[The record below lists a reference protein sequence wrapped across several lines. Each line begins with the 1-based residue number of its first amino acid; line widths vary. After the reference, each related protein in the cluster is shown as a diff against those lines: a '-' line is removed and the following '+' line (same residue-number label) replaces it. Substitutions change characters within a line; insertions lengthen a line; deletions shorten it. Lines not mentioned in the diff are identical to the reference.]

1 MIFRNRIYII
11 FQDMTQMIERKF
23 MMRSS
28 FYQPFITILI
38 AGLLCFF
45 QSIECIH
52 AADCEILETQ
62 MYGREQSAIVTDWI
76 VGVPYMRYQTETYP
90 CAHIKV
96 RNNFWQGISTEDIT
110 ITATFTDQSTAQ
122 KKFGCEK
129 KRLEFKDEY
138 SCDICFESKYPI
150 AALECSFSPR

>member
-1 MIFRNRIYII
+1 VESDKI
-11 FQDMTQMIERKF
+11 IERKF
-23 MMRSS
+23 TMRSS
-28 FYQPFITILI
+28 FYKSFITILV
-38 AGLLCFF
+38 AGSLCFL

-62 MYGREQSAIVTDWI
+62 MYERKQSVIVTDWI
-76 VGVPYMRYQTETYP
+76 DGFPYMRYQTETYP

-96 RNNFWQGISTEDIT
+96 RNNFWQGISTADIT

-129 KRLEFKDEY
+129 KRLEFDDWRSQK
-138 SCDICFESKYPI
+138 
-150 AALECSFSPR
+150 